1 MNPRFLGE
9 ERMATDA
16 SETTSGEYFYEER
29 EAVAVFS
36 DEASLNAAVDA
47 LLQAGLQQADMSVLG
62 HSERLAGASVEQ
74 LEDRADAPRAAY
86 ATPDSRVEGLAALT
100 GGPALVVGLGA
111 AAVLGSAGAA
121 LIPTI
126 AITAGSAAGSGAVG
140 LLLARLFGRKHG
152 RSVED
157 QILAGGLLLWVHV
170 SDAADDEKILGI
182 LRSNG
187 GRDAHIHVLQ
197 KHWGIDEV
205 PLHNANP
212 DPLLS

>member
-1 MNPRFLGE
+1 
-9 ERMATDA
+9 MANSA
-16 SETTSGEYFYEER
+16 SETTSGEYTYEER
-29 EAVAVFS
+29 EAVGIFS

-47 LLQAGLQQADMSVLG
+47 LMQAGLRQEDMSVLG
-62 HSERLAGASVEQ
+62 HSERLAGMSVQQ

-86 ATPDSRVEGLAALT
+86 SAPDARVEGLAALT

-157 QILAGGLLLWVHV
+157 QIAAGGLLLWVHAAD
-170 SDAADDEKILGI
+170 SADDEKILGI
-182 LRSNG
+182 LKSNG
-187 GRDAHIHVLQ
+187 AKDVHVHVLT
-197 KHWGIDEV
+197 KNWGVDEV
-205 PLHNANP
+205 PLHDFNP
-212 DPLLS
+212 DPLLK